1 MLRIR
6 NILFPC
12 DLTDNAG
19 KIFYYALSLMEK
31 YESTLI
37 LLHVVEDLRQ
47 WGDLYLPATAIQLDQ
62 KIIEKDAARALDNF
76 YERHVR
82 GVTNVRR
89 RVLSGDPVTVIL
101 NVIENDDVDLV
112 VLGTHGRK
120 GLEHTVFGS
129 VAENVVRRSPV
140 PVLTINPYTL
150 KSTP

>member
-12 DLTDNAG
+12 DLTENSG

-31 YESTLI
+31 YDSTLI
-37 LLHVVEDLRQ
+37 LLHVVENLRQ
-47 WGDLYLPATAIQLDQ
+47 WGDLYVPATAIQLDQ
-62 KIIEKDAARALDNF
+62 KIIEKEAVRALEDF
-76 YERHVR
+76 YASHVR
-82 GVTNVRR
+82 GVSDIRR
-89 RVLSGDPVTVIL
+89 EVLSGDPVTVIL
-101 NVIENDDVDLV
+101 NVIENEDVDLV

-150 KSTP
+150 KSSP

>member
-12 DLTDNAG
+12 DLTENSG

-31 YESTLI
+31 YDSTLI
-37 LLHVVEDLRQ
+37 LLHVVENLRQ
-47 WGDLYLPATAIQLDQ
+47 WGDLYVPATAIQLDQ
-62 KIIEKDAARALDNF
+62 KIIEKEAVRALEEF
-76 YERHVR
+76 YASHVH
-82 GVTNVRR
+82 GVSDVRR
-89 RVLSGDPVTVIL
+89 EVLSGDPVTVIL
-101 NVIENDDVDLV
+101 NVIENEDVDLV

-150 KSTP
+150 KSSP

>member
-12 DLTDNAG
+12 DLTENSG

-31 YESTLI
+31 YDSTLI
-37 LLHVVEDLRQ
+37 LLHVVENLRQ
-47 WGDLYLPATAIQLDQ
+47 WGDLYVPATAIQLDQ
-62 KIIEKDAARALDNF
+62 KIIEKEAVRALEEF
-76 YERHVR
+76 YASHVH
-82 GVTNVRR
+82 GVSDVRR
-89 RVLSGDPVTVIL
+89 EVLSGDPVTVIL
-101 NVIENDDVDLV
+101 NVIENEDVDLV
-112 VLGTHGRK
+112 ILGTHGRK

-150 KSTP
+150 KSSP